1 MKALIAKKV
10 GMTQIYDSESK
21 SIAVTV
27 LDASSCRAV
36 QVKSLENDGYDAVQ
50 LTIGNSKKNNKS
62 MSSHYSKYNV
72 QPGEGLWEVVVDED
86 SEVIP
91 GQEINVSSIFKPGNL
106 VDITGVSKG
115 KGFSGV
121 MKRHNFSGQK
131 ASHGVHKVH
140 RAGGSIGNA
149 SYPGHV
155 FKGTKMPGRMGG
167 VKSTLQNIQ
176 VVQIDNKKNFFLVN
190 GLVPGANG
198 SIVLVSKAVK
208 VDLES
213 QENFSKNYASKVV
226 EFANEN
232 DSVDKET
239 LGEAKIINQ
248 EEE

>member
-50 LTIGNSKKNNKS
+50 LTIGSSKKNNKS
-62 MSSHYSKYNV
+62 TASHYSKYNV

-86 SEVIP
+86 SEIIP
-91 GQEINVSSIFKPGNL
+91 GQEINVSSILQPGNL

-155 FKGTKMPGRMGG
+155 FKGT
-167 VKSTLQNIQ
+167 
-176 VVQIDNKKNFFLVN
+176 
-190 GLVPGANG
+190 
-198 SIVLVSKAVK
+198 
-208 VDLES
+208 
-213 QENFSKNYASKVV
+213 
-226 EFANEN
+226 
-232 DSVDKET
+232 
-239 LGEAKIINQ
+239 
-248 EEE
+248 